1 MCRQPT
7 SLTRKLSQTQV
18 EEQKIDAD
26 KQEIVL
32 ALKLRKQEELQKLA
46 LEAEEE
52 AKNSWMNPD
61 KLNPKN
67 LAPKDEMMMGMD
79 MAMEPPAADAM

>member
-1 MCRQPT
+1 MK
-7 SLTRKLSQTQV
+7 LVKATRKLSQTQV

-52 AKNSWMNPD
+52 ANKIES
-61 KLNPKN
+61 
-67 LAPKDEMMMGMD
+67 GG
-79 MAMEPPAADAM
+79 AAQ

>member
-52 AKNSWMNPD
+52 ANKIE
-61 KLNPKN
+61 
-67 LAPKDEMMMGMD
+67 AGG
-79 MAMEPPAADAM
+79 AAQ